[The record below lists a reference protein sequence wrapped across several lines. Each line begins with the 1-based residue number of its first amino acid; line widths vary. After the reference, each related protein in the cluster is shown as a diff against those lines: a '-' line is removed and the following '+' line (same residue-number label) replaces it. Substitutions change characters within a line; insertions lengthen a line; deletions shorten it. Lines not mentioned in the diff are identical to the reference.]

1 MKRYIQSK
9 SRTMIALTAL
19 VALGTVAAVRLNTI
33 GLAQDPVT
41 PAKVKKSEP
50 QAERGGKKT
59 EEAPVRSEEKAPGVR
74 SEPKKSDAPAP
85 GRKGD
90 EKKPDEPKA
99 ERGKPEPAAVKKTE
113 PQPEGRV
120 KKTEEA
126 PVKPGEKAPMK
137 GDEKVPGVR
146 PEPKKGDVE
155 VPGRKGDEKKPDE
168 PRRERG
174 KPVSGDEKKDPTG
187 GKRPDGTPGKEK
199 PRDGEKGIVEG
210 LPEDFSDQQRL
221 IYRSLKEPELS
232 FEEYL
237 EFSKLEFVRRRAL
250 EKNPASMYRPGS
262 RGRGAAALNT
272 PCGNGDF
279 EPGGL
284 NSAEWS
290 GAFGTIGSPLTSG
303 ISPGNSSGL
312 ITSAASRQTLVSAG
326 TDPNVPI
333 QRTGPNTNVP
343 LPLSSNAM
351 RIGNA
356 VNGFGTELLSKT
368 FTVTSSDTLI
378 RFWYAVVMENPL
390 GHPANIQPYFE
401 VRVLES
407 GVAIPGLVNLGNG
420 SSKLVADSSNPFFQ
434 IKAGPT
440 PIVFKDWSCAQ
451 INLSQQVGKTVTV
464 EFVTQDCGAG
474 GHWGYAYI
482 DDICGTCLNSPAG
495 DIQFDPG
502 TSTTCGKGQICFQYT
517 LPHTQ
522 NAAGNITGT
531 GVITLDIYQNGG
543 LVPVLTLPQS
553 PTLTTGTSYCF
564 PIDAT
569 TLSGLSSGG
578 AGFDFVATG
587 TFTLG
592 SNVQVLTVGTVPDG
606 RVTGQ
611 NNDYAIKC
619 IDKPPVAQGCCLGE
633 NLVKN
638 GGFELDGPGPES
650 EYHNVDVGP
659 GLVPGTYTVTDV
671 DLIGKACRN
680 WQLPKACAG
689 TKDFTGHVMLVNGLT
704 NQIAPAPATAVI
716 WQQKLD
722 LPSGDKKSQYRVCFR
737 YLPLPACC
745 FDIPAKPYVVVEGDG
760 AIVSGSEVD
769 VDTGCGHLYSATV
782 EANGAIN
789 LQIVLPQ
796 NGMGDGNDLLI
807 DNISVAK
814 LVKVPGA
821 LLVFGFAPDA
831 ATHQVTVTV
840 PAGLTSPPYMW
851 QWEIYT
857 GATNGAG
864 GTLVSPPITGNAAT
878 HTFTGLA
885 QNTLYTFKLKAWS
898 DCHMLT
904 GYYQDWNHGPLPS
917 ARKAMTKPVEDPNPE
932 PVKIKKEPQTPN
944 RRAN

>member
-1 MKRYIQSK
+1 
-9 SRTMIALTAL
+9 
-19 VALGTVAAVRLNTI
+19 
-33 GLAQDPVT
+33 
-41 PAKVKKSEP
+41 
-50 QAERGGKKT
+50 
-59 EEAPVRSEEKAPGVR
+59 
-74 SEPKKSDAPAP
+74 
-85 GRKGD
+85 
-90 EKKPDEPKA
+90 
-99 ERGKPEPAAVKKTE
+99 
-113 PQPEGRV
+113 
-120 KKTEEA
+120 
-126 PVKPGEKAPMK
+126 
-137 GDEKVPGVR
+137 
-146 PEPKKGDVE
+146 
-155 VPGRKGDEKKPDE
+155 
-168 PRRERG
+168 
-174 KPVSGDEKKDPTG
+174 
-187 GKRPDGTPGKEK
+187 
-199 PRDGEKGIVEG
+199 
-210 LPEDFSDQQRL
+210 
-221 IYRSLKEPELS
+221 
-232 FEEYL
+232 
-237 EFSKLEFVRRRAL
+237 
-250 EKNPASMYRPGS
+250 
-262 RGRGAAALNT
+262 
-272 PCGNGDF
+272 
-279 EPGGL
+279 
-284 NSAEWS
+284 
-290 GAFGTIGSPLTSG
+290 
-303 ISPGNSSGL
+303 
-312 ITSAASRQTLVSAG
+312 
-326 TDPNVPI
+326 
-333 QRTGPNTNVP
+333 
-343 LPLSSNAM
+343 
-351 RIGNA
+351 
-356 VNGFGTELLSKT
+356 
-368 FTVTSSDTLI
+368 
-378 RFWYAVVMENPL
+378 MENPL

-543 LVPVLTLPQS
+543 LVPVLTLPPS
-553 PTLTTGTSYCF
+553 STLTTGTSYCF

-659 GLVPGTYTVTDV
+659 GLIPGTYTVTDV

-745 FDIPAKPYVVVEGDG
+745 FDIPAKPHFEVERGG
-760 AIVSGSEVD
+760 GGVIVIGSEQD
-769 VDTGCGHLYSATV
+769 VDTGCGHLYSATI
-782 EANGAIN
+782 EATGLFN

-796 NGMGDGNDLLI
+796 NGMGDGNDLII
-807 DNISVAK
+807 DNISMAK
-814 LVKVPGA
+814 IGTVPFAVVDFGLMAGA
-821 LLVFGFAPDA
+821 LTGGTKDVTLT
-831 ATHQVTVTV
+831 ATS
-840 PAGLTSPPYMW
+840 PALTSPPYSWVWEMW
-851 QWEIYT
+851 AP
-857 GATNGAG
+857 GATSPVTVLG
-864 GTLVSPPITGNAAT
+864 GNTV
-878 HTFTGLA
+878 TFTGLMS
-885 QNTLYTFKLKAWS
+885 TPTDYIFKLKAES
-898 DCHMLT
+898 DCEQLGGSLQGWHFQNRAKVAKT
-904 GYYQDWNHGPLPS
+904 V
-917 ARKAMTKPVEDPNPE
+917 TDPNPE
-932 PVKIKKEPQTPN
+932 PVDFRALRAKKNQKGPQPTGKRN
-944 RRAN
+944 E